1 VNKKP
6 RKQGTHPSLIAE
18 TSITT
23 ANLLN
28 LEKMQA
34 TRKQITNRGITNNI
48 AKKIT
53 NRGFAKNK
61 PHKQN
66 ISSKHSIYNICS
78 KNINVFV
85 KKNKQIF
92 FKT

>member
-34 TRKQITNRGITNNI
+34 NRKQITNKGITNNI
-48 AKKIT
+48 AKK
-53 NRGFAKNK
+53 N
-61 PHKQN
+61 
-66 ISSKHSIYNICS
+66 Y
-78 KNINVFV
+78 
-85 KKNKQIF
+85 
-92 FKT
+92 